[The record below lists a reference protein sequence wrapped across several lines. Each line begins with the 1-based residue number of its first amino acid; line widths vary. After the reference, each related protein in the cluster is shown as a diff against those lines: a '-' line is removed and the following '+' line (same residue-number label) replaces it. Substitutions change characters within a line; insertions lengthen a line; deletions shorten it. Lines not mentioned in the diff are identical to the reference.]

1 MNFTQIIKAGKK
13 SIQIFFWIEVFIVS
27 VFWTIGVEGI
37 ENKIIIIG
45 LAIFIY
51 YISIFWRDNKYVF
64 WFMVISVILFILVLI
79 FANNSKYKHKI

>member
-1 MNFTQIIKAGKK
+1 LNFTQIIKAGKK